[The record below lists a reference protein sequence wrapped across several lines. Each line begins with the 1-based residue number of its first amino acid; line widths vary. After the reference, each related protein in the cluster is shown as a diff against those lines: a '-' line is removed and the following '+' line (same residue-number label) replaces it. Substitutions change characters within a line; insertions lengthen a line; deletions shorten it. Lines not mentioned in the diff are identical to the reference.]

1 MDINS
6 IVDNIKY
13 SIASENEGRMNITER
28 SFLLDLLDDESSS
41 SKGFKPRKPRIDKK
55 KRFPISAYLLKV
67 LLFIIEGVIWC
78 IYWIIR
84 GIGFMILGKKNDK
97 DLSTSP
103 RLNFVIFI
111 SAIIVYLVTLILV
124 LIFFIKSIL
133 LYNPNGG
140 VNDKGAFT
148 VPQDCGRENYI
159 FLFNTATCWA
169 NTGIKVLEGD
179 DVIISASGSFFGSIY
194 EMKRCAEN
202 NEEPKY
208 TRNLIVHYNQ
218 ENNKKENKK
227 DTVDTTPLCMYHA
240 KDARFGSLLVQI
252 KEDGEE
258 LSYCCSTSDN
268 DTIKQIDFKDI
279 DNPPHLPIKNSGV
292 LYFAVNDISLTDSV
306 VFDSIKN
313 STAYKKYLNFKTIK
327 DKRKDKIYTI
337 DSINYK
343 EFCEIIPQ
351 DFWFSD
357 NVGEILLNITVV
369 RDDFGHDSFVPTIV
383 PKTYRWIEM
392 KINKSTWR
400 DYVLWFVVIT
410 LLLLGDYSTGVY
422 LRKRLKHG
430 K

>member
-6 IVDNIKY
+6 IVNNIKY
-13 SIASENEGRMNITER
+13 GISSEKEGRINITEK
-28 SFLLDLLDDESSS
+28 SFLMDLLDDKSASL
-41 SKGFKPRKPRIDKK
+41 KGFKPHMPKIDKI
-55 KRFPISAYLLKV
+55 KRFPVSNFILKFMLFV
-67 LLFIIEGVIWC
+67 IEEIIWGFYWVIRCIRLLF
-78 IYWIIR
+78 
-84 GIGFMILGKKNDK
+84 LGKKQDK

-111 SAIIVYLVTLILV
+111 SAIITYLVIV
-124 LIFFIKSIL
+124 IL
-133 LYNPNGG
+133 LLAFFVKSVLLFYPNSG

-148 VPQDCGRENYI
+148 VPQDCARENYI

-179 DVIISASGSFFGSIY
+179 EVIISASGSFFGSID
-194 EMKRCAEN
+194 EMKKSAES
-202 NEEPKY
+202 NEKPKY

-218 ENNKKENKK
+218 ENKK

-258 LSYCCSTSDN
+258 LLYRCSTSDN
-268 DTIKQIDFKDI
+268 DTIKQIDFKDF
-279 DNPPHLPIKNSGV
+279 DNPPHIPIKKSGV

-337 DSINYK
+337 DKDSINYK